1 MIRKW
6 KHAPRAAFLAVL
18 SLAVCTGAAFA
29 TSRTAS
35 VGVSAKVSANCQVN
49 SPLAL
54 DLGTY
59 GSRNVNGKALVGKSR
74 VLSIACTRGSAGVR
88 IALNNGTHFS
98 NSKRHVLGPK
108 SKKVA
113 YQIYTTASRKTVWN
127 STKTVAYTARSNAA
141 TAIALYSKVPGGQ
154 KPPAGQY
161 SDTLTATVDF

>member
-1 MIRKW
+1 VRKW
-6 KHAPRAAFLAVL
+6 KHVPGAALLAVL
-18 SLAVCTGAAFA
+18 SFAVCTVGAFA
-29 TSRTAS
+29 KSRTAA
-35 VGVSAKVSANCQVN
+35 VGVSAKVSADCVVN

-59 GSRNVNGKALVGKSR
+59 GAANVKGKALVSNGR
-74 VLSIACTRGSAGVR
+74 VLSIACTRGAAGVR

-98 NSKRHVLGPK
+98 NANRHVLGPK

-113 YQIYTTASRKTVWN
+113 YQIYTTKSLKTVWN
-127 STKTVAYTARSNAA
+127 ATNTVAYAPKSDDA

>member
-1 MIRKW
+1 M
-6 KHAPRAAFLAVL
+6 AVL
-18 SLAVCTGAAFA
+18 SLAVCSGGALAGTRT
-29 TSRTAS
+29 TSVTI
-35 VGVSAKVSANCQVN
+35 SANVSANCRVN

-59 GSRNVNGKALVGKSR
+59 GSANVKGTALVGKGR

-98 NSKRHVLGPK
+98 NSKRHVLGPQ

-113 YQIYTTASRKTVWN
+113 YQIYTTANLTTVWN
-127 STKTVAYTARSNAA
+127 SANTVAYSPKSSNA

>member
-1 MIRKW
+1 V
-6 KHAPRAAFLAVL
+6 PRAALLAVL
-18 SLAVCTGAAFA
+18 SLVVCSGGASAK
-29 TSRTAS
+29 TRTAS
-35 VGVSAKVSANCQVN
+35 ISVTANVAANCLVN

-59 GSRNVNGKALVGKSR
+59 GAANVKGKALVGKGR

-98 NSKRHVLGPK
+98 NANRHVLGPK

-113 YQIYTTASRKTVWN
+113 YQIYTTKGLATIWN
-127 STKTVAYTARSNAA
+127 ATNTVAYTPKSSAA
-141 TAIALYSKVPGGQ
+141 TTISLYSKVPGGQ
-154 KPPAGQY
+154 KPPPGQY